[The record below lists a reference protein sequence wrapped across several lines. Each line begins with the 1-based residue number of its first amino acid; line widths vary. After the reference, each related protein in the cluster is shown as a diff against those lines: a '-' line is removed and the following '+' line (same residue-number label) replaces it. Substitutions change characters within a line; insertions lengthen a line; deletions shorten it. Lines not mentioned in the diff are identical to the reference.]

1 MNNPTNPKK
10 KRSFSSQ
17 FKTQLVLE
25 YLSGR
30 KSQATICRENLIG
43 SNLLSKWVSQFQE
56 RAHLVFEDTH
66 KESQLEQK
74 AEKLEQIIG
83 KQAIEIDFLKRGL
96 RRY

>member
-1 MNNPTNPKK
+1 MNNQKK
-10 KRSFSSQ
+10 KRNFTAQ

-30 KSQATICRENLIG
+30 KSQAEICRENLIG
-43 SNLLSKWVSQFQE
+43 SNLLGKWVRQFQE
-56 RAHLVFEDTH
+56 KAPRVFEDIS
-66 KESQLEQK
+66 KQDQSGK
-74 AEKLEQIIG
+74 RIEKLEQIIG